1 VSRASLA
8 ARILVLAVV
17 AVAVLTVP
25 GWTGDYWT
33 RILTGVCMWVGL
45 ALAWNVLGGY
55 AGYINFGAAAFFGAG
70 AYTAAVLFK
79 ALALSLPLQI
89 VAASAVGV
97 ILGVGMGYLTLRV
110 QGVYFAIATLGLAVV
125 LETLVHSVEYFGGAR
140 GLAIFAPQA
149 PAWFG
154 GQTQFACFVM
164 LTIAVASI
172 AIARWIEHSWIGR
185 GLRALR
191 ASESAAECSGVP
203 ALWLKLLACA
213 VSGGLLAAAG
223 APYPF
228 YASFVEPSTAFSLAV
243 GVNAIAM
250 PLIGGTRSWI
260 GPVLGA
266 VLLGSIQ
273 QVATVTISSE
283 LNILL
288 VGLVLIAFV
297 AIAPGGLL
305 ALFPRLQPRA
315 VA

>member
-1 VSRASLA
+1 
-8 ARILVLAVV
+8 
-17 AVAVLTVP
+17 
-25 GWTGDYWT
+25 
-33 RILTGVCMWVGL
+33 
-45 ALAWNVLGGY
+45 
-55 AGYINFGAAAFFGAG
+55 
-70 AYTAAVLFK
+70 
-79 ALALSLPLQI
+79 
-89 VAASAVGV
+89 
-97 ILGVGMGYLTLRV
+97 
-110 QGVYFAIATLGLAVV
+110 
-125 LETLVHSVEYFGGAR
+125 
-140 GLAIFAPQA
+140 
-149 PAWFG
+149 
-154 GQTQFACFVM
+154 M

-203 ALWLKLLACA
+203 ALRLKLLACA

-223 APYPF
+223 APYPY
-228 YASFVEPSTAFSLAV
+228 YASFVEPSTAFSLVV

-273 QVATVTISSE
+273 QVTTVTISSE

-288 VGLVLIAFV
+288 VGLVLIALV

>member
-1 VSRASLA
+1 MRGAVFAATAGVVLLAGLA
-8 ARILVLAVV
+8 APKLSINTYYFYAGYIVLQFV
-17 AVAVLTVP
+17 AVAT
-25 GWTGDYWT
+25 
-33 RILTGVCMWVGL
+33 
-45 ALAWNVLGGY
+45 AWNVLGGY

-89 VAASAVGV
+89 LGACAVGV
-97 ILGVGMGYLTLRV
+97 MLGVGMGYLTLRV

-140 GLAIFAPQA
+140 GLAIFSPPA

-203 ALWLKLLACA
+203 ALRLKLLACA

-223 APYPF
+223 APYPY
-228 YASFVEPSTAFSLAV
+228 YASFVEPSTAFSLVV

-273 QVATVTISSE
+273 QVTTVTISSE

-288 VGLVLIAFV
+288 VGLVLIALV